1 MSQETE
7 VLDLAGQW
15 TVCLDPEG
23 RGVDAGFFDETF
35 AETIQLPG
43 TTDEARLGKRNT
55 DAPRAHLSREYEYVG
70 PAWYARDVKVPS
82 SWDGSHIELTM
93 ERTRETTVWIDG
105 DRVGTNDSLTTAQR
119 YDVTDSI
126 EPGTNRIVVR
136 VDNDAEFMRSTGVQ
150 QSHMASE
157 HTQTNWNGILGDITL
172 TARPPVSVNDVQ
184 VYPEPRSDS
193 ADSWVVRTTASI
205 VNETDEQVR
214 ATIQGFVQSDGSTFH
229 EADLVSEEIRLPP
242 ETETETELSVT
253 LDEPAVWDEFDPALY
268 TLSLTV
274 TPEGE
279 RAGHR
284 CTGTFGLRTFEPD
297 GTQFSVNGKTV
308 FLRGKVDCCV
318 FPETGYA
325 PMDVGAWRDVFR
337 TARRYGINHYRF
349 HSWCPPE
356 AAFTAADEL
365 GIYLQPELPLWNP
378 EDSFADDDMYEYYQR
393 EQTRILDAYGNHPS
407 FVLFALGNELYGDR
421 DRMAELVAQG
431 QAHDPRQLYAQGSN
445 NFYNDPDLP
454 DGDDFWVSYRTG
466 SADEDDVELR
476 GSHPDHYH
484 GHVNNEY
491 PSTDHDYS
499 ETIESYDVPIVS
511 HEIGQY
517 QSYPNFEE
525 TEKYTGVLEP
535 RNLETFESHLEA
547 VEMGELAPEFVDA
560 SGALQVECYREEI
573 EAALRTE
580 GFGGFQLLDLQD
592 FPGQGTALVGILDAF
607 MDDKGFIAPEDWRE
621 FCSPIVPL
629 VRLPS
634 RTFVEDD
641 ELVAHVQVAHYGPET
656 LESATVEWRLKSGS
670 TVVSTGST
678 SGQTLDQGALH
689 DVGTIE
695 VGFEECDAP
704 QALELEVELSGVGAT
719 NRYDV
724 WVYPETGIER
734 EQDEIV
740 VAQSLSAARD
750 ELESGEDVL
759 FFPDHDSLRMSVGG
773 AFQPDFWN
781 YSHFKDRGNPG
792 TLGLLIDDEH
802 PALSTFPTAIHS
814 DWQWWPI
821 VKNAR
826 PMVLDDMP
834 DKYVSLDESSQGY
847 LPIVQA
853 IDNCYENR
861 KLGIL
866 FEMEVLDGNLL
877 ICTSP
882 LLDLPHPEAHQL
894 YRSLRS
900 YVASDEFRPPQ
911 DIPITL
917 LEKLLGQDSS

>member
-1 MSQETE
+1 MPQESQ

-15 TVCLDPEG
+15 TVRLDPENN
-23 RGVDAGFFDETF
+23 GVDNEFYDATF
-35 AETIQLPG
+35 TETIQLPG
-43 TTDEARLGKRNT
+43 TTDEAHLGERNT

-70 PAWYARDVKVPS
+70 PAWYARDVTVPS
-82 SWDGSHIELTM
+82 SWSGSRVELSM

-105 DRVGTNDSLTTAQR
+105 DRVGSADSLTTAHE
-119 YDVTDSI
+119 YDVTDLI

-136 VDNDAEFMRSTGVQ
+136 VNNDAEIMRSRGVQ

-157 HTQTNWNGILGDITL
+157 HTQTNWNGILGDIKF
-172 TARPPVSVNDVQ
+172 TARPPVYVRDVQ
-184 VYPEPRSDS
+184 VYPEPDSDGT
-193 ADSWVVRTTASI
+193 DSWAVRAEVSLA
-205 VNETDEQVR
+205 NETDKAVR
-214 ATIQGFVQSDGSTFH
+214 ATLDGFIQSDGSAFQD
-229 EADLVSEEIRLPP
+229 ADPVTEDVQLAP
-242 ETETETELSVT
+242 ETETETEFSVT
-253 LDEPAVWDEFDPALY
+253 LDDAAEWDEFDPTTYA
-268 TLSLTV
+268 LTV
-274 TPEGE
+274 TLTPESDH
-279 RAGHR
+279 ASHR
-284 CTGTFGLRTFEPD
+284 RSETFGLRTFEPD

-325 PMDVGAWRDVFR
+325 PMDVSAWRDVFR
-337 TARRYGINHYRF
+337 TAKRYGINHYRF

-356 AAFTAADEL
+356 AAFAAADEL
-365 GIYLQPELPLWNP
+365 GIYLQPELPLWDHEN
-378 EDSFADDDMYEYYQR
+378 SFEDDDEYAFYQR
-393 EQTRILDAYGNHPS
+393 EQRRILDAYGNHPS
-407 FVLFALGNELYGDR
+407 FVLFALGNEMYGDR
-421 DRMAELVAQG
+421 DRMAELVDRG
-431 QAHDPRQLYAQGSN
+431 QSHDPRHQYAQGSN
-445 NFYNDPDLP
+445 NFYEDPRLAEA
-454 DGDDFWVSYRTG
+454 DDFWVSYRTG
-466 SADEDDVELR
+466 RADEDDVELR

-499 ETIESYDVPIVS
+499 STIDSYDVPIVS

-517 QSYPNFEE
+517 QSYPDFEE
-525 TEKYTGVLEP
+525 TEKYTGVLTP
-535 RNLETFESHLEA
+535 RNFETFENHLEA
-547 VEMGELAPEFVDA
+547 VEMEELAPEFVDA

-573 EAALRTE
+573 EAALRTD

-607 MDDKGFIAPEDWRE
+607 MDDKGFIRPEVWRE

-629 VRLPS
+629 VRLQS
-634 RTFVEDD
+634 RTFTTGD
-641 ELVAHVQVAHYGPET
+641 EMVADVQVAHYGPET
-656 LESATVEWRLKSGS
+656 LESETLEWRLKSGS
-670 TVVSTGST
+670 TVVSAGST
-678 SGQTLDQGALH
+678 MGQTLEQGELH

-695 VGFEECDAP
+695 VGFEECNAP
-704 QALELEVELSGVGAT
+704 QALELEVELTGTGAT

-724 WVYPETGIER
+724 WVYPETR
-734 EQDEIV
+734 TVQDQDEVV
-740 VAQSLSAARD
+740 VARSLEAAR
-750 ELESGEDVL
+750 EGLESGDDVL

-802 PALSTFPTAIHS
+802 PALSAFPTATHS

-821 VKNAR
+821 VKHAR

-834 DKYVSLDESSQGY
+834 DRYVSLEGSDHGY

-861 KLGIL
+861 KLGIV
-866 FEMEVLDGNLL
+866 FEMEMLDGNLL

-882 LLDLPHPEAHQL
+882 LPDLDYPEAQQL
-894 YRSLRS
+894 RRSLRA
-900 YVASDEFRPPQ
+900 YVASDEFRPSQ
-911 DIPITL
+911 DVPVTL
-917 LEKLLGQDSS
+917 LEKLLR

>member
-1 MSQETE
+1 MPQESQ

-15 TVCLDPEG
+15 TIRLDPEKN
-23 RGVDAGFFDETF
+23 GVDAKLYDATF
-35 AETIQLPG
+35 EETIQLPG
-43 TTDEARLGKRNT
+43 TTDEARLGDRNT

-70 PAWYARDVKVPS
+70 PAWYARDVTVPS
-82 SWDGSHIELTM
+82 SWAESQIELAM
-93 ERTRETTVWIDG
+93 ERTRETTVWING
-105 DRVGTNDSLTTAQR
+105 ERIGSKDSLTTAHE

-126 EPGTNRIVVR
+126 EPGMNRIVIR

-157 HTQTNWNGILGDITL
+157 HTQTNWNGILGDIEL
-172 TARPPVSVNDVQ
+172 TARPSVYAADIQ
-184 VYPEPRSDS
+184 VYPEPDLDS
-193 ADSWVVRTTASI
+193 ADSWTVRVTPSL
-205 VNETDEQVR
+205 VNESNERVQV
-214 ATIQGFVQSDGSTFH
+214 TLDPFVQSDGSVSH
-229 EADLVSEEIRLPP
+229 AADPVSETVLLAPDTS
-242 ETETETELSVT
+242 TETTFSVT
-253 LDEPAVWDEFDPALY
+253 LDDGTVWDEFDPTTY
-268 TLSLTV
+268 TLSLTL
-274 TPEGE
+274 TPEDG
-279 RAGHR
+279 RDGHR
-284 CTGTFGLRTFEPD
+284 RTETFGLRTFEPD

-325 PMDVGAWRDVFR
+325 PMDVGAWRDVFE
-337 TARRYGINHYRF
+337 TAKRYGINHYRF

-365 GIYLQPELPLWNP
+365 GIYLQPELPLWDP
-378 EDSFADDDMYEYYQR
+378 EDSFEDDDMYEYYQR

-407 FVLFALGNELYGDR
+407 FVLFALGNELYGNR
-421 DRMAELVAQG
+421 DRMAKLVAEG
-431 QAHDPRQLYAQGSN
+431 QSHDPRHLYAQGSN

-466 SADEDDVELR
+466 RADEDNVELR

-484 GHVNNEY
+484 GHVNNES

-499 ETIESYDVPIVS
+499 STIDSYDVPIVS

-525 TEKYTGVLEP
+525 TEKYTGVLVP
-535 RNLETFESHLEA
+535 RNFEVFENHLEA
-547 VEMGELAPEFVDA
+547 VEMDELAPEFVDA
-560 SGALQVECYREEI
+560 SGTLQVKCYREEI

-592 FPGQGTALVGILDAF
+592 FAGQGTAVVGILDAF
-607 MDDKGFIAPEDWRE
+607 MDDKGFIRSESWRE

-634 RTFVEDD
+634 RTFTVGD
-641 ELVAHVQVAHYGPET
+641 EMVADIQVAHYGPET
-656 LESATVEWRLKSGS
+656 LESVALKWQLKSGS
-670 TVVSTGST
+670 TVVSAGST
-678 SGQTLDQGALH
+678 TEQTLEQGALH
-689 DVGTIE
+689 DVGAIE
-695 VGFEECDAP
+695 VDFEGCDVP
-704 QALELEVELSGVGAT
+704 QALELEVELPGIGAM

-724 WVYPETGIER
+724 WVYPEMQTVR
-734 EQDEIV
+734 EPDEMVI
-740 VAQSLSAARD
+740 AQSLEAAR
-750 ELESGEDVL
+750 EGLESGDDVL

-792 TLGLLIDDEH
+792 TLGLLIDEEH
-802 PALSTFPTAIHS
+802 PTLSAFPTANHS

-821 VKNAR
+821 VKHAR

-834 DKYVSLDESSQGY
+834 DRYVSLEGTNQGY

-861 KLGIL
+861 KLGIV

-882 LLDLPHPEAHQL
+882 LPDLDCPEAYQL
-894 YRSLRS
+894 RRSLS
-900 YVASDEFRPPQ
+900 AYVASDEFQPAQ

-917 LEKLLGQDSS
+917 LEKLFR